1 MELDGI
7 FRQIQILSDGLVG
20 APVAQLPQHRQLAR
34 AESVLVRDRCPP
46 QAAEHL
52 RDQFALRAGEHQFAI
67 ASLRDVQHALKPP
80 ALFEKN
86 AYRTLG
92 GDKLQQI
99 LQAGEGFFVC
109 AAQLEN
115 QDAERIQP
123 ARG

>member
-20 APVAQLPQHRQLAR
+20 APVAQLPQHCQLAR

-86 AYRTLG
+86 AYRTL
-92 GDKLQQI
+92 
-99 LQAGEGFFVC
+99 
-109 AAQLEN
+109 
-115 QDAERIQP
+115 
-123 ARG
+123 